1 MIDWLAIFAFAAF
14 SIFTIVAIFYF
25 PAAFIEKRWPFR
37 DKNKKKK
44 GNSGAKF
51 G

>member
-1 MIDWLAIFAFAAF
+1 MIDWLAIFAFTVF

-25 PAAFIEKRWPFR
+25 PAAFIEKKWPFHDR
-37 DKNKKKK
+37 NKKKK

>member
-1 MIDWLAIFAFAAF
+1 MIDWVPIFAFTVF
-14 SIFTIVAIFYF
+14 SIFTVLAIFYF
-25 PAAFIEKRWPFR
+25 PAAFIEKRWPFQ
-37 DKNKKKK
+37 DKKKK

>member
-1 MIDWLAIFAFAAF
+1 MIDWLAIFVFVVF
-14 SIFTIVAIFYF
+14 SIFTILSIFYF
-25 PAAFIEKRWPFR
+25 PAAFIEKKWPFQ
-37 DKNKKKK
+37 DKKKK